1 MMKLSVVIPTYNRS
15 KLLSYTLA
23 SLVSQSNSN
32 FEVIVVD
39 DGGSDDS
46 RQVCELFKDKL
57 NLRYIWQ
64 KDDGFRAG
72 KARNLGLYAA
82 EGDYIVFIDTGVL
95 LQKDAIDKHIEIHE
109 NSKFP
114 TVCIGY
120 VYGFEISNDKIEEI
134 EPHLKDKNTEQ
145 LISMMEDLNALDIRQ
160 SLYDEFGYNISSWP
174 APFDLFWT
182 CHVSAE
188 RKELIKSG
196 AFDESFN
203 SWGGEDVDLGI
214 RLFMNNNK
222 FVVDRGLCSVHWP
235 HEKEV
240 SDKAEE
246 ANSAAMRIHDKYNI
260 WQTSFYSVP
269 IEDKI
274 FSLNKSIFL
283 NAEHM

>member
-1 MMKLSVVIPTYNRS
+1 TYNRS
-15 KLLSYTLA
+15 ELLNYTLS
-23 SLVSQSNSN
+23 SLVCQSVND

-39 DGGSDDS
+39 DGGSDNSKEVCDS
-46 RQVCELFKDKL
+46 FKDKL
-57 NLRYIWQ
+57 NIRYFWQ

-95 LQKDAIDKHIEIHE
+95 LQKNAVEKHIEIHE
-109 NSKFP
+109 RSQFP
-114 TVCIGY
+114 IVCIGY
-120 VYGFEISNDKIEEI
+120 VYGFEITNEKVKEI
-134 EPHLKDKNTEQ
+134 EPHLNGKNTEQ
-145 LISMMEDLNALDIRQ
+145 LISMMKELKALDIRQ
-160 SLYDEFGYNISSWP
+160 TLYDEFGYNISSWP

-188 RKELIKSG
+188 RSELIKSG

-222 FVVDRGLCSVHWP
+222 FFIDKELCSVHWP

-240 SDKAEE
+240 DDKAAE
-246 ANSAAMRIHDKYNI
+246 ANNAAMRIHEKYNL
-260 WQTSFYSVP
+260 WQTYFYNVP
-269 IEDKI
+269 IEDEI
-274 FSLNKSIFL
+274 FSLNKSIFV
-283 NAEHM
+283 NAESI

>member
-1 MMKLSVVIPTYNRS
+1 MKLSVVIPTYNRS
-15 KLLSYTLA
+15 QLLSYTLT

-46 RQVCELFKDKL
+46 RQVCEIFKDKL

-120 VYGFEISNDKIEEI
+120 VYGFEISNEKLEEI

-188 RKELIKSG
+188 REELIKSG

-240 SDKAEE
+240 SDKAAE
-246 ANSAAMRIHDKYNI
+246 ANNAALRIHDKYNI

>member
-1 MMKLSVVIPTYNRS
+1 MKLSVVIPTYNRS
-15 KLLSYTLA
+15 QLLSYTLT

-120 VYGFEISNDKIEEI
+120 VYGFEISNEKLEEI

-145 LISMMEDLNALDIRQ
+145 LISMMEYLNALDIRQ

-188 RKELIKSG
+188 REELIKSG

-240 SDKAEE
+240 SDKAAE
-246 ANSAAMRIHDKYNI
+246 ANNAALRIHDKYNI

>member
-1 MMKLSVVIPTYNRS
+1 MKLSVVIPTYNRS
-15 KLLSYTLA
+15 QLLSYTLT

-120 VYGFEISNDKIEEI
+120 VYGFEISNEKLEEI

-182 CHVSAE
+182 CHVSADRE
-188 RKELIKSG
+188 ELIKSG

-240 SDKAEE
+240 SDKAAE
-246 ANSAAMRIHDKYNI
+246 ANNAAMRIHDKYNI
-260 WQTSFYSVP
+260 WQTSFYSIP

>member
-1 MMKLSVVIPTYNRS
+1 MKLSVVIPTYNRS
-15 KLLSYTLA
+15 QLLSYTLT

-120 VYGFEISNDKIEEI
+120 VYGFEISNEKLEEI

-188 RKELIKSG
+188 REELIKSG

-240 SDKAEE
+240 SDKAAE
-246 ANSAAMRIHDKYNI
+246 ANNAAMRIHDKYNI
-260 WQTSFYSVP
+260 WQTSFYSIP

>member
-1 MMKLSVVIPTYNRS
+1 MKLSVVIPTYNRS
-15 KLLSYTLA
+15 QLLSYTLT

-46 RQVCELFKDKL
+46 RQVCEIFKDKL

-120 VYGFEISNDKIEEI
+120 VYGFEISNEKLEEI

-188 RKELIKSG
+188 KQELIKSG

-240 SDKAEE
+240 SDKAAE
-246 ANSAAMRIHDKYNI
+246 ANNAALRIHDKYNI

>member
-1 MMKLSVVIPTYNRS
+1 MKLSVVIPTYNRS
-15 KLLSYTLA
+15 QLLSYTLT

-46 RQVCELFKDKL
+46 RQVCEIFKDKL

-120 VYGFEISNDKIEEI
+120 VYGFEISNEKLEEI

-188 RKELIKSG
+188 REELIKSG

-240 SDKAEE
+240 SDKAAE
-246 ANSAAMRIHDKYNI
+246 ANNAAMRIHDKYNI
-260 WQTSFYSVP
+260 WQTSFYSIP

>member
-1 MMKLSVVIPTYNRS
+1 MDLRNK
-15 KLLSYTLA
+15 A
-23 SLVSQSNSN
+23 
-32 FEVIVVD
+32 
-39 DGGSDDS
+39 SDDS
-46 RQVCELFKDKL
+46 RQVCEIFKDKL

-120 VYGFEISNDKIEEI
+120 VYGFEISNEKLEEI

-188 RKELIKSG
+188 REELIKSG

-240 SDKAEE
+240 SDKAAE
-246 ANSAAMRIHDKYNI
+246 ANNAALRIHDKYNI